1 MSDSNVTISVK
12 KSPFLIR
19 LILSVVLAIMI
30 LIPLWA
36 SYLVLSTGDG
46 LHIGLAFS
54 FIFFWGLGFYMLKII
69 LWNSVGREILILGN
83 EKIEYI
89 ADYGL
94 FKDGR
99 KEIETNQLA
108 TEIIYEDDSN
118 NTLGRLRLTSNN
130 ESIESVVKIR
140 FAELKE
146 LQKEIIARYK
156 N

>member
-1 MSDSNVTISVK
+1 MSDSSVTIFVK
-12 KSPFLIR
+12 KSPLLIR
-19 LILSVVLAIMI
+19 LVLSVVLAIMI

-36 SYLVLSTGDG
+36 SYLVLSAGDG
-46 LHIGLAFS
+46 LHIGLVFS
-54 FIFFWGLGFYMLKII
+54 FLFFWGLGFYMLRIL

-89 ADYGL
+89 ADYGF

-118 NTLGRLRLTSNN
+118 NTVGRLRLTSNN